1 MPLPELARMIGSRAA
16 SARLVSTRLVIAVVL
31 VSARVSVAVAQVAV
45 PVTEPVFVRAQQM
58 VTAGQDSAGRAVVDS
73 VLAATAEGTPR
84 YAEALF
90 WRATL
95 SKTAAGAERDY
106 RRIAVEYPLSP
117 RSAEALF
124 RLSQLEMTRGDR
136 TSARAHLERLQREH
150 PSGPTS
156 TRASVALARLAFD
169 DGDVAVGCAAIAAA
183 QASLGAGDVELR
195 NQVDYFT
202 PRCANVATANT
213 LRDSTGATA
222 PNAGPPASVNRAADS
237 AAAPR
242 GAPRPEPRPPEY
254 SVQVAAYDTRVAAED
269 LAKRLSTRGYAAR
282 VVGDQKPFRVRVG
295 RYPTRERA
303 GNAVRQMARQN
314 VRGVIV
320 EAEPR

>member
-1 MPLPELARMIGSRAA
+1 MVSLAFVGRAFT
-16 SARLVSTRLVIAVVL
+16 TRLPVL
-31 VSARVSVAVAQVAV
+31 FSVASLGWPMSGVCAQAGSTAV
-45 PVTEPVFVRAQQM
+45 EPVFVRAQQM

-73 VLAATAEGTPR
+73 VLAATTPGTPR
-84 YAEALF
+84 YAEVLF

-106 RRIAVEYPLSP
+106 QRIAVEYPISP
-117 RSAEALF
+117 RAAEALF

-136 TSARAHLERLQREH
+136 VSARAHLDRLQREH
-150 PSGPTS
+150 PSSATGA
-156 TRASVALARLAFD
+156 RASVVLARLAFD
-169 DGDVAVGCAAIAAA
+169 DGDLAAGCAAIASARNN
-183 QASLGAGDVELR
+183 LGAGDIELR
-195 NQVDYFT
+195 NQVEYLS
-202 PRCANVATANT
+202 PRCANVVAATP
-213 LRDSTGATA
+213 LDSTGAAA
-222 PNAGPPASVNRAADS
+222 PNAAPTGAGRRSADS
-237 AAAPR
+237 TVTSRRATRPTPAAAQ
-242 GAPRPEPRPPEY
+242 EY
-254 SVQVAAYDTRVAAED
+254 SVQVAAYDTRAAAD
-269 LAKRLSTRGYAAR
+269 ALAKRLSDRGYAAR

>member
-1 MPLPELARMIGSRAA
+1 
-16 SARLVSTRLVIAVVL
+16 
-31 VSARVSVAVAQVAV
+31 
-45 PVTEPVFVRAQQM
+45 
-58 VTAGQDSAGRAVVDS
+58 

-136 TSARAHLERLQREH
+136 TAARAHLERLQREH
-150 PSGPTS
+150 PAGATS

-183 QASLGAGDVELR
+183 QSSLAAGDVELR
-195 NQVDYFT
+195 NQVDYFS
-202 PRCANVATANT
+202 PRCANVGAATT
-213 LRDSTGATA
+213 SRDSAAAAA
-222 PNAGPPASVNRAADS
+222 PNANPPARRAADS
-237 AAAPR
+237 AATVRSTTRAAETAP
-242 GAPRPEPRPPEY
+242 GY
-254 SVQVAAYDTRVAAED
+254 SVQVAAYDTRAAAD
-269 LAKRLSTRGYAAR
+269 ALAKRLSARGYAAR
-282 VVGDQKPFRVRVG
+282 VVGTEKPYRVRVG

>member
-1 MPLPELARMIGSRAA
+1 MAA
-16 SARLVSTRLVIAVVL
+16 VLIVVGVRVPAAIAQG
-31 VSARVSVAVAQVAV
+31 AAPA
-45 PVTEPVFVRAQQM
+45 TEPVFVRAQQM
-58 VTAGQDSAGRAVVDS
+58 VTAGQDVAGRAVVDS
-73 VLAATAEGTPR
+73 VLAATTEGTPR

-117 RSAEALF
+117 RAAEALF

-136 TSARAHLERLQREH
+136 AAARAHLERLQREH
-150 PSGPTS
+150 PTGATS

-169 DGDVAVGCAAIAAA
+169 DGDVTAGCAAIAAA
-183 QASLGAGDVELR
+183 QSGLVSGDVELR
-195 NQVDYFT
+195 NQVEDYS
-202 PRCANVATANT
+202 PRCANIAAAST
-213 LRDSTGATA
+213 LRQDSAA
-222 PNAGPPASVNRAADS
+222 SPNAGRPMPATRDADS
-237 AAAPR
+237 AVVRGGARPAASTPT
-242 GAPRPEPRPPEY
+242 EY
-254 SVQVAAYDTRVAAED
+254 SVQVAAYDTRAAAD
-269 LAKRLSTRGYAAR
+269 ALAKRLSARGYAAR
-282 VVGDQKPFRVRVG
+282 VVGDQRPYRVRVG

>member
-1 MPLPELARMIGSRAA
+1 MIMSRTTMSWRAVLLAALSVSSATVA
-16 SARLVSTRLVIAVVL
+16 SAQVVS
-31 VSARVSVAVAQVAV
+31 
-45 PVTEPVFVRAQQM
+45 PGTEPVFVRAQQM

-95 SKTAAGAERDY
+95 SKTAAAAERDY
-106 RRIAVEYPLSP
+106 RRIAVEYPISP

-136 TSARAHLERLQREH
+136 SAARAHLERLQREH
-150 PSGPTS
+150 PSGATS

-183 QASLGAGDVELR
+183 QSGLAAGDVELR
-195 NQVDYFT
+195 NQVDYFS
-202 PRCANVATANT
+202 PRCANLAAATAAP
-213 LRDSTGATA
+213 RDSSATA
-222 PNAGPPASVNRAADS
+222 PNVNPVSPARRGADS
-237 AAAPR
+237 TRSPSRTPTAATT
-242 GAPRPEPRPPEY
+242 EY
-254 SVQVAAYDTRVAAED
+254 SVQVAAYDTQAAAD
-269 LAKRLSTRGYAAR
+269 GLAKRLSARGYAAR
-282 VVGDQKPFRVRVG
+282 VIGTQKPYRVRVG

-303 GNAVRQMARQN
+303 GNALRQMARQN
-314 VRGVIV
+314 VHGVIV